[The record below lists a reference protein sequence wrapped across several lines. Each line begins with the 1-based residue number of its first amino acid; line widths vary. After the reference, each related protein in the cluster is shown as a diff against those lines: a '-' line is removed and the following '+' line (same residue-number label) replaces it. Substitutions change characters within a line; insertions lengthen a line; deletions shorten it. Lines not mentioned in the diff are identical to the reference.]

1 MLASVIVV
9 IESMRFKNQVC
20 AIDAGTEDV
29 TCGRNTYGLATGEYS
44 IVLLSG
50 YMCCWEPLYSLTF
63 YSNSIHTIQVSLD

>member
-29 TCGRNTYGLATGEYS
+29 TCGRNTYGLATGEDS
-44 IVLLSG
+44 IVLFRVI
-50 YMCCWEPLYSLTF
+50 C
-63 YSNSIHTIQVSLD
+63 V